1 MCACSLSQLQAE
13 HRKYEAERRGRQQR
27 EVDMER
33 ERKKQVK
40 LCPVTLAAQSVACS
54 HESDVPWRN
63 GYKMRWVA
71 PVRFRRMQEQV
82 DRLPMMGAAAEW
94 CVSALERGLL
104 GDSVARAVAGIAS
117 HAQRSL
123 SSGICYRP
131 LL

>member
-40 LCPVTLAAQSVACS
+40 SCPVVLAAQSVACS
-54 HESDVPWRN
+54 HESDAPWRN

-71 PVRFRRMQEQV
+71 LVRCRRMQKQV
-82 DRLPMMGAAAEW
+82 DRLPTMGAAAEW
-94 CVSALERGLL
+94 CV
-104 GDSVARAVAGIAS
+104 
-117 HAQRSL
+117 QRSK
-123 SSGICYRP
+123 GGC
-131 LL
+131 